1 MRRRSPGVSINVH
14 IRPLYSRHHGGSV
27 YLLYETIGLSYLF
40 PRGAHKFLF
49 IGLLILCGSL
59 SFMMFAH

>member
-14 IRPLYSRHHGGSV
+14 IRPLYYRHYGGILS
-27 YLLYETIGLSYLF
+27 TFSMKHGLSYLF
-40 PRGAHKFLF
+40 SRGVCKLLF
-49 IGLLILCGSL
+49 IGQLILCDSL